1 MPESLVEIDAIVK
14 RFNESDRPAIDGIS
28 ARIETGQILGL
39 VGPDGAG
46 KTTLMRLMAGL
57 LVPSSGKLV
66 VCGYDPVAQPD
77 DVHQVV
83 SYMPQR
89 FGLYEDLTVQENL
102 NLYADLRGVLGAE
115 RRAAFERMLDFTG
128 LEPFS
133 RRLAGKLSG
142 GMKQKLGLACAL
154 VRKPTLLLLDEPSVG
169 VDPVSRRELWR
180 MVNDLVDQGIG
191 VVWSTA
197 YLDEAERC
205 AAVLL
210 LNEGRLLYRGPPDEL
225 TRQMEGR
232 SFLLRDMPSGRRQAL
247 ANALRLPDVIDGV
260 IQGRSVRLVL
270 REGAQAPK
278 AAQLGA
284 GEGAEL
290 APARPRF
297 EDAFIALIG
306 GVPKDRGPAD
316 TELLAS
322 DQGVANSM
330 APATAVVEAHDLTKR
345 FGDFTAADH
354 ISFAIRRSE
363 VFGLL
368 GPNGAGKSTVF
379 KMMCGLLRPTAGTA
393 RVAGLDLIRAPGEAR
408 GRLGY
413 MAQKF
418 SLYSDLSVRQN
429 LTFFSGVY
437 GLSGRPQREAI
448 ERMVEAFGLQPYLD
462 VNSGELPL
470 GFKQRLALACA
481 VMHGPAVLF
490 LDEPTSGVDPLTRRE
505 FWERIN
511 SLVGRGVTVMVTTHF
526 LDEAEYCDRIAMVYR
541 GQVIA
546 SGTPDDLKEQVS
558 SDELPDPTLEDAFV
572 KLVEQHDAE
581 NDSRENKR
589 SA

>member
-1 MPESLVEIDAIVK
+1 MSESLVEIDAVAK
-14 RFNESDRPAIDGIS
+14 RFAGSERPAIDGLS

-102 NLYADLRGVLGAE
+102 NLYADLRGIRGTE
-115 RRAAFERMLDFTG
+115 RRQAFERMLEFTG
-128 LEPFS
+128 LQPFT

-210 LNEGRLLYRGPPDEL
+210 LNDGRLLYRGPPDAL
-225 TRQMEGR
+225 TRRMEGR
-232 SFLLRDMPSGRRQAL
+232 SFLLRDMPSGRRQTL
-247 ANALRLPDVIDGV
+247 AKALRLPDVIDGV

-270 REGAQAPK
+270 REGAQAPE
-278 AAQLGA
+278 ASQLGA

-316 TELLAS
+316 TELLAA
-322 DQGVANSM
+322 DQGNANSA
-330 APATAVVEAHDLTKR
+330 APGTAVVEAHDLTKR

-354 ISFAIRRSE
+354 ISFAIRRGE

-418 SLYSDLSVRQN
+418 SLYGDLSVRQN
-429 LTFFSGVY
+429 LAFFSGVY

-505 FWERIN
+505 FWGRIN
-511 SLVGRGVTVMVTTHF
+511 SLVGHGVTVMVTTHF

-546 SGTPDDLKEQVS
+546 SGTPDDLKDQVR
-558 SDELPDPTLEDAFV
+558 SDDLPDPTLEDAFV
-572 KLVEQHDAE
+572 TLVEQHDAQNGSGE
-581 NDSRENKR
+581 HKR